1 MKTLNLI
8 FKTSIFLLVM
18 VTSQLL
24 FAQNT
29 FRCLEF
35 STPDIGI
42 SAGDNGMIMRTEDGG
57 QTWYTIES
65 NTIQNLWKTSA
76 NEGDNILI
84 SGTGGTILRSTD
96 AGSSWES
103 MQSNTSTDLFSVY
116 SREDGL
122 GFTVGRNGSIFRTTD
137 HGSNWEVVAEN
148 HGNDLRAISMDG
160 DNGVIVGDKNHI
172 FFTTDAGQTWNRP
185 NTALPFELSF
195 RFVRI
200 IDRTTVFA
208 TSTVGDIVKSI
219 DGGNSWNIVY
229 SNSAHDAF
237 YRINLSRGNLV
248 SVGDNG
254 KILVSQDMGDNWQEI
269 TSGITTDLYCL
280 NFADDLTGYCAGEN
294 GVMLKTIDGGFTWEV
309 IDYTLHKL
317 DNRSSVTGGNAVA
330 NNFKLEQNYP
340 NPFNPE
346 TKINFYSPVN
356 GNTSLKVFDVTG
368 KEIVTLLNGFKPAGN
383 YSVTFS
389 ANNYSAGIY
398 FYTLNVASD
407 QGNFSKTNKMILVK

>member
-8 FKTSIFLLVM
+8 FKTSIFLLAI

-35 STPDIGI
+35 STPEIGI
-42 SAGDNGMIMRTEDGG
+42 TVGDDGMIMKTEDGG
-57 QTWYTIES
+57 LTWFAIES

-76 NEGDNILI
+76 DDGDNILI
-84 SGTGGTILRSTD
+84 AGTDGTILRSTD
-96 AGSSWES
+96 AGSSWVS

-122 GFTVGRNGSIFRTTD
+122 GFTVGRNGTIFRTTD

-172 FFTTDAGQTWNRP
+172 FFTTDAGLTWNQP
-185 NTALPFELSF
+185 NTALPFEFSF

-208 TSTVGDIVKSI
+208 TTTTGEIVKSL

-229 SNSAHDAF
+229 SNSAHDAL
-237 YRINLSRGNLV
+237 YRVNIVGGNLV

-254 KILVSQDMGDNWQEI
+254 KILVSQDMGENWQES

-280 NFADDLTGYCAGEN
+280 NFADDLTGYSAGEN
-294 GVMLKTIDGGFTWEV
+294 GVMLKTIDGGFTWENMV
-309 IDYTLHKL
+309 YTLHKL
-317 DNRSSVTGGNAVA
+317 EHRSSVINGNVTAD
-330 NNFKLEQNYP
+330 NFKLEQNYP

-368 KEIVTLLNGFKPAGN
+368 KVVATLVNGFKNAG
-383 YSVTFS
+383 SHTVTFS
-389 ANNYSAGIY
+389 ANNFSAGIY
-398 FYTLNVASD
+398 FYSLNVTSEH
-407 QGNFSKTNKMILVK
+407 GNFSKTNKMILVK

>member
-8 FKTSIFLLVM
+8 FKTSIFLLAM

-24 FAQNT
+24 FAQYT

-35 STPDIGI
+35 TTPDIGI
-42 SAGDNGMIMRTEDGG
+42 AAGDDGMIMRTEDGG
-57 QTWYTIES
+57 LTWFAIES

-76 NEGDNILI
+76 VDGDNILI
-84 SGTGGTILRSTD
+84 AGTGGTILRSTD
-96 AGSSWES
+96 AGASWVS
-103 MQSNTSTDLFSVY
+103 MQSNTSTDLFGVY
-116 SREDGL
+116 SNEDGL

-160 DNGVIVGDKNHI
+160 DNGVIVGDKNHL
-172 FFTTDAGQTWNRP
+172 FFTTDAGQTWNQP
-185 NTALPFELSF
+185 NTALPFEFSF

-208 TSTVGDIVKSI
+208 TTTTGEIVKSL
-219 DGGNSWNIVY
+219 DGGNSWNVVY
-229 SNSAHDAF
+229 SSSTYDAL
-237 YRINLSRGNLV
+237 YRVNIVGGNLV

-254 KILVSQDMGDNWQEI
+254 KILVSQDMGENWQEA
-269 TSGITTDLYCL
+269 TSGISNDLYCL
-280 NFADDLTGYCAGEN
+280 NFADDLTGYSAGEN

-309 IDYTLHKL
+309 MNYTLHKL
-317 DNRSSVTGGNAVA
+317 ESRSSVINGNVAA
-330 NNFKLEQNYP
+330 NNFRLEQNYP

-356 GNTSLKVFDVTG
+356 GNTSLKVFDITG
-368 KEIVTLLNGFKPAGN
+368 KEIVTLLNGFKSAGN
-383 YSVTFS
+383 HSVTFN
-389 ANNYSAGIY
+389 ANNFAAGIY
-398 FYTLNVASD
+398 FYTLNVTSE